1 MSMFVFPVQKF
12 VPLSKA
18 SRPPIRPPA
27 IPPSK
32 VPKPPEPRPA
42 RRPFPK
48 LCPSNQ
54 ELPALLIKPPANP
67 ALAPE
72 AAPARNPVEEIPFAN
87 PAAPVQKLPP
97 AIATFTPDANPAPT
111 APATA
116 PVTRCPSPFA
126 LNWNSC
132 DAQLKTPPIAAPM
145 IRFQKSP
152 LGSVYFSGLFKQ

>member
-1 MSMFVFPVQKF
+1 MGAKVDTAIGGWLGGVGAIPG
-12 VPLSKA
+12 
-18 SRPPIRPPA
+18 A
-27 IPPSK
+27 IPPTK
-32 VPKPPEPRPA
+32 APMLPEPKPA

-48 LCPSNQ
+48 LCPSIQ
-54 ELPALLIKPPANP
+54 ELPVPKIKLPANP

-72 AAPARNPVEEIPFAN
+72 AAPARNPVEAIPLAN

-97 AIATFTPDANPAPT
+97 TMATFTPDANPAPT

-116 PVTRCPSPFA
+116 PVAKSPSPFA
-126 LNWNSC
+126 LSWNPC

-152 LGSVYFSGLFKQ
+152 LGSVYFSGLFRQ